1 MKTKYY
7 QYNEE
12 INHLIGNYIMTNNEM
27 KLHTLNEL
35 ANLVAD
41 FAQKLQVL
49 EALDGDNTTTGA
61 FDLHDQLTSLTQTI
75 GDLDKGV
82 SRAIAVVPEK

>member
-1 MKTKYY
+1 
-7 QYNEE
+7 
-12 INHLIGNYIMTNNEM
+12 MTNNEM
-27 KLHTLNEL
+27 KLHTLNEM

-49 EALDGDNTTTGA
+49 EALDQDNTTSGA
-61 FDLHDQLTSLTQTI
+61 FDLQDQLTFLTQTM

-82 SRAIAVVPEK
+82 GRAVSVVPTKGRTVKTILTDQHFN

>member
-1 MKTKYY
+1 
-7 QYNEE
+7 
-12 INHLIGNYIMTNNEM
+12 MTNNEM

-61 FDLHDQLTSLTQTI
+61 F
-75 GDLDKGV
+75 GGC
-82 SRAIAVVPEK
+82 E